1 MLSFMSDLTSGLG
14 SKLFEPVF
22 AGIFLDEISYSSLIT
37 QLISFVACIILMF
50 LLNKRF
56 FKIAFACGAEVS
68 LWLACKTVFGKES
81 IITQIFTWFTAAA
94 AIILVIAIVNR
105 INWSGLRKD

>member
-1 MLSFMSDLTSGLG
+1 MLSFISDFMSGVG
-14 SKLFEPVF
+14 SNLSEPVF
-22 AGIFLDEISYSSLIT
+22 AGIFLEEISYSSLIT
-37 QLISFVACIILMF
+37 RLICFAACIVLMF

-68 LWLACKTVFGKES
+68 LWLACKTLFGKES

-105 INWSGLRKD
+105 INWSALRKD